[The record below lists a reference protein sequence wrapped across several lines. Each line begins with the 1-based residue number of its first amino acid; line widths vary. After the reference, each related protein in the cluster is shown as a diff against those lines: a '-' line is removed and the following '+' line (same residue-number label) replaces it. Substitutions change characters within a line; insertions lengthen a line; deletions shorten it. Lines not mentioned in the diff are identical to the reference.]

1 MTNNSVTD
9 SKSVNGAEEKKLFI
23 ETYGC
28 QMNTADS
35 EVVAS
40 IMQMG
45 GYSLCDSVDQADA
58 VFVNTCSIRDNAEQ
72 KIFSRLQF
80 FNALRKKNKH
90 LIVGVLGCMAERLK
104 DELLTHHQV
113 DLVAGPDAYL
123 DLPHLMG
130 QVEKGE
136 KAINVTLSTDE
147 TYREIIPSRI
157 GGNRISGFISIMR
170 GCNNFCSYCI
180 VPYTRG
186 RERSRDPES
195 ILNEL
200 KDLQARGFK
209 EVTLLGQNVNS
220 FSFADAAG
228 NRTDFP
234 ALLEKVALA
243 ARRHAGT
250 LYHLAPERH
259 ERRDAPHHRP
269 VSEPLPPHPPAG
281 TIGQFPHPETDEP
294 QIYPGVVPGPGGRH
308 TTHHSRLRTDHRPV
322 LRIPLGNGRGF

>member
-130 QVEKGE
+130 QVERAK
-136 KAINVTLSTDE
+136 KQS
-147 TYREIIPSRI
+147 
-157 GGNRISGFISIMR
+157 M
-170 GCNNFCSYCI
+170 
-180 VPYTRG
+180 
-186 RERSRDPES
+186 
-195 ILNEL
+195 
-200 KDLQARGFK
+200 
-209 EVTLLGQNVNS
+209 
-220 FSFADAAG
+220 
-228 NRTDFP
+228 
-234 ALLEKVALA
+234 
-243 ARRHAGT
+243 
-250 LYHLAPERH
+250 
-259 ERRDAPHHRP
+259 
-269 VSEPLPPHPPAG
+269 
-281 TIGQFPHPETDEP
+281 
-294 QIYPGVVPGPGGRH
+294 
-308 TTHHSRLRTDHRPV
+308 
-322 LRIPLGNGRGF
+322 